1 MTSPQIV
8 SSAILSHAR
17 LTPTGAQTHG
27 PRYAHKKK
35 TKIQILYNRF
45 FIVGFFNLTY
55 VQMHVVLLF
64 HKQF

>member
-1 MTSPQIV
+1 MTSLQIV
-8 SSAILSHAR
+8 SNVILSHAR

-27 PRYAHKKK
+27 PRYAHKK
-35 TKIQILYNRF
+35 TKKNKYSITVFYCW
-45 FIVGFFNLTY
+45 FFNLTY